1 MIRHKIDDNLL
12 YSKVKFFEERRRLIE
27 AFYNDTLPYSE
38 VLEGKR
44 DSMDIVKAKI
54 VDMFLEDIKGLKLEM
69 SRQLKGQEISEG
81 KPIAFTK
88 LAKDQAIS
96 RSLLK

>member
-12 YSKVKFFEERRRLIE
+12 DSKVKFFEERRRLIE

-38 VLEGKR
+38 ILEGKR

-54 VDMFLEDIKGLKLEM
+54 VDMFLEDIKDLKLEM
-69 SRQLKGQEISEG
+69 SRQAKGQELSED
-81 KPIAFTK
+81 KAIDFTK
-88 LAKDQAIS
+88 LAKDQAMS

>member
-12 YSKVKFFEERRRLIE
+12 DSKVKFFEERRRLIE

-44 DSMDIVKAKI
+44 DSMDIVKANI
-54 VDMFLEDIKGLKLEM
+54 VDVFLEDIKDLKSEM
-69 SRQLKGQEISEG
+69 SRQTKGQELNKG
-81 KPIAFTK
+81 KAIDFTK
-88 LAKDQAIS
+88 LVKDQAMP

>member
-1 MIRHKIDDNLL
+1 M
-12 YSKVKFFEERRRLIE
+12 KFFEERRRLIE
-27 AFYNDTLPYSE
+27 AFYNDTLPYTE

-54 VDMFLEDIKGLKLEM
+54 VDVFLEDIKDLKLET
-69 SRQLKGQEISEG
+69 SRQTKGQELNKNRAID
-81 KPIAFTK
+81 FTK
-88 LAKDQAIS
+88 LVKDQVMP